1 MSLEHSLLYQS
12 DGHDRKNGS
21 ESFAEKYSKFTVREY
36 SNNTR
41 LNIKNIGYQ
50 A

>member
-1 MSLEHSLLYQS
+1 MLYQS

-21 ESFAEKYSKFTVREY
+21 ESFAEKYSKFTVRGY

-41 LNIKNIGYQ
+41 LNIKNQGYQ